1 MMWCINFF
9 HLVFFFYFLIIISL
23 FYYNNYIGFII
34 ITINEI
40 NIILKDQFD
49 DNYCNFM
56 PVNLLKKKREY
67 YFINFYIWVY
77 TKKKV
82 CAWVENKEIIIRR
95 KKKIFFMSHTY
106 T

>member
-1 MMWCINFF
+1 MDINKERGEKKRTEIIIIIDDVMHQFF
-9 HLVFFFYFLIIISL
+9 SFSIFFYFLIIISL

-56 PVNLLKKKREY
+56 PVNLLKKKR
-67 YFINFYIWVY
+67 ILFYKFLY
-77 TKKKV
+77 
-82 CAWVENKEIIIRR
+82 
-95 KKKIFFMSHTY
+95 MSLH
-106 T
+106 